1 MSSARDRFSKEYAT
15 DEIVVEWEPR
25 LCFHSQNCVRS
36 LPQVFD
42 ESRRPWIRLD
52 AATADEV
59 EAAIARCP
67 SGALRSRRI
76 GAAPA
81 ERREPAQVCASADGP
96 LLVSGGVRIL
106 DAEGAVLYEGE
117 RAALCRCGGS
127 SNKPFCD
134 GTHKKNGFRG

>member
-1 MSSARDRFSKEYAT
+1 VSSNRDSFMKEYAT

-42 ESRRPWIRLD
+42 DSRRPWIKV
-52 AATADEV
+52 AAAAADEV
-59 EAAIARCP
+59 EAAVARCP
-67 SGALRSRRI
+67 SGALRTRRP
-76 GAAPA
+76 GVVSTPPQ
-81 ERREPAQVCASADGP
+81 RPPDVRASENGP
-96 LLVSGGVRIL
+96 LLVSGDVRIL
-106 DAEGAVLYEGE
+106 DADGTLLFEGDS
-117 RAALCRCGGS
+117 AALCRCGGS